1 MAGKRSGKHKAAP
14 TPHKKPGKEAPV
26 PSKLP
31 LWITMGLLFFAVWLA
46 YAPALDNSFVSWD
59 DQDYVTERPEVLN
72 PTSANLAALWRK
84 PVSLNYHP
92 VTMMTLAWNSHNAT
106 HDRRTGLPEARP
118 FITTNIFLHALN
130 TLLVLLFIHRLTR
143 GNLAVAAFTALVFA
157 LHPMHVESVA
167 WVSERKD
174 VLYAFFLLAGLLTYL
189 KWVRVKRPAWYAATV
204 LLFLLACLSKAMA
217 VVFPLMLLLVDL
229 WEGRSWK
236 DRWLWLEKVP
246 LLAIALF
253 FGLLAMDI
261 QSGNDMHGMLDM
273 DRELGRT
280 VAVAESA
287 NIPLMDRLLAGGYGF
302 TMYVV
307 KFLLP
312 VGLSTFHPYPDGGAK
327 GALFVGCALFML
339 VALALSVWSLR
350 RGKLVFFSMG
360 FFTICLLLVL
370 QFIPV
375 GRAIMADRYTYLP
388 YIGLAFLLASGIDLL
403 LRKTAKRDRG
413 WILVTAAT
421 GLILIPMTRGQA
433 DVWQNTSTLFKPVI
447 ALYPKSPD
455 PYATLGSWY
464 GTRSVREGRPQLL
477 DSAGMVLSQ
486 GVRAGAAS
494 GPLFEAMGTYYGS
507 QGRTDSALVHFS
519 RAVAMG
525 PVTGQLLHN
534 RATARL
540 GTDPAGASADLS
552 RAIAIGHSAVGESY
566 VLRSKANY
574 RLRLF
579 NEAFQDADTAIT
591 RYRIERGES
600 YMMRALSLFE
610 LGRREEA
617 RKDALITLKLD
628 PNNVQAARLMEL
640 LGA

>member
-1 MAGKRSGKHKAAP
+1 M
-14 TPHKKPGKEAPV
+14 
-26 PSKLP
+26 LP
-31 LWITMGLLFFAVWLA
+31 LGIVMGLLFLAVWLA
-46 YAPALDNSFVSWD
+46 YAPSLDNSFVSWD
-59 DQDYVTERPEVLN
+59 DPDYVTERPEVLN
-72 PTSANLAALWRK
+72 PTSANLATLWRK

-92 VTMMTLAWNSHNAT
+92 ITMMTLAWNSHNAT
-106 HDRRTGLPEARP
+106 RDRLTRLPEARP
-118 FITTNIFLHALN
+118 FIATNIFLHALN

-174 VLYAFFLLAGLLTYL
+174 VLYGFFFLAGLLTYL
-189 KWVRVKRPAWYAATV
+189 KYARVKRPIWYAATM
-204 LLFLLACLSKAMA
+204 LLFTLSCLSKAMA
-217 VVFPLMLLLVDL
+217 VVFPLILLLVDL

-236 DRWLWLEKVP
+236 DRRLWLEKVP

-253 FGLLAMDI
+253 FGLLAMNI
-261 QSGNDMHGMLDM
+261 QSGNDMHGLLEMNS
-273 DRELGRT
+273 ELGRT
-280 VAVAESA
+280 VAVAETA
-287 NIPLMDRLLAGGYGF
+287 QIPLLDRLLAGGYGF

-307 KFLLP
+307 KFLMP
-312 VGLSTFHPYPDGGAK
+312 VGLSTFHPYTDGGVR
-327 GALFVGCALFML
+327 GALFVGCALFM
-339 VALALSVWSLR
+339 VAALAVAIWSWR
-350 RGKLVFFSMG
+350 RGKVVFFSMA

-388 YIGLAFLLASGIDLL
+388 YIGLAFLLGSGIDHL
-403 LRKTAKRDRG
+403 LRRTAKHDRS

-421 GLILIPMTRGQA
+421 GLILLPLTRSQA
-433 DVWQNTSTLFKPVI
+433 DVWQNTSTLFQPVI
-447 ALYPKSPD
+447 EHYPKSPD
-455 PYATLGSWY
+455 PYAILGSWY
-464 GTRSVREGRPQLL
+464 GKRSVREGRPQLL

-507 QGRTDSALVHFS
+507 QGRTDSALVYFS

-540 GTDPAGASADLS
+540 DADPAGASADLT

-566 VLRSKANY
+566 ILRSKANY

-579 NEAFQDADTAIT
+579 NEAYQDADAAIT

-610 LGRREEA
+610 MGRRKESK
-617 RKDALITLKLD
+617 KDALITLKLD

-640 LGA
+640 LGP